1 MMELLLV
8 LSLEVHM
15 SIQLSELIDVA
26 VACLEKYSLS
36 EGTIKDYR
44 QAAFRPL
51 ERRLAGRGYVDSEL
65 LRSQENFFFQQFEDG
80 TLSRHTLNWRIRGI
94 RMLMEIL
101 DTGGFTWK
109 VFSKKQKESLTE
121 PFRLVLD
128 SFMQTQNCGQKHKDC
143 INSICRR
150 FLLYVSGNGG
160 TDVGS
165 ISSEHVRSFVVEISK
180 SRPKS
185 MDDVVYALRA
195 FFRYLCEN
203 GLYSENFWMLL
214 AAPRCRD
221 HRVREC
227 VSPEEVS
234 RLLES
239 IDRETDGGKRDF
251 AAMSM
256 AAVSGL
262 RAGDIA
268 SLKLDDI
275 DWKKKEIRIV
285 QGKTDEPLI
294 LPIPMPV
301 LQAVADYIL
310 NGRPDTDSKNVFI
323 RHQAPFTGYHDGVS
337 VACIFRKYQKKA
349 GIAHTIGDGKTLHGI
364 RRGLGTGMT
373 ASGIPVDVVAQVLGH
388 KGTKATKQYISADL
402 KSMHNCT
409 LGVDSLGGGDNEPS

>member
-1 MMELLLV
+1 M
-8 LSLEVHM
+8 SL
-15 SIQLSELIDVA
+15 QLSELIDMA
-26 VACLEKYSLS
+26 VVCLEKLNLS

-44 QAAFRPL
+44 QSAFRPL
-51 ERRLAGRGYVDSEL
+51 ERRLAGQGYVDSEL
-65 LRSQENFFFQQFEDG
+65 LRLQEDFFFQQFEDG
-80 TLSRHTLNWRIRGI
+80 TISRHTLNWRIRGI
-94 RMLMEIL
+94 RMLVEIL
-101 DTGGFTWK
+101 DTGDFTWK
-109 VFSKKQKESLTE
+109 VFSKKQKEGLPE
-121 PFRLVLD
+121 PFRSVLD

-150 FLLYVSGNGG
+150 FLLFVFGNGG
-160 TDVGS
+160 TDVVS
-165 ISSEHVRSFVVEISK
+165 ISSGHVRGFMIEISK

-221 HRVREC
+221 HRVRGC
-227 VSPEEVS
+227 VSPEEIS
-234 RLLES
+234 CLLES
-239 IDRETDGGKRDF
+239 IDKETGNGKRDF
-251 AAMSM
+251 AAMSL

-275 DWKKKEIRIV
+275 DWKRKEIRIV

-294 LPIPMPV
+294 LPIPIPV

-310 NGRPDTDSKNVFI
+310 NGRPQTDARNVFI

-337 VACIFRKYQKKA
+337 IACIFRKYQKKA
-349 GIAHTIGDGKTLHGI
+349 GIVHAVGDGKTLHGI

-388 KGTKATKQYISADL
+388 KGMKATKQYISADL
-402 KSMHNCT
+402 QGMHNCT
-409 LGVDSLGGGDNEPS
+409 LGFDSLGGSGNEPS

>member
-1 MMELLLV
+1 
-8 LSLEVHM
+8 M
-15 SIQLSELIDVA
+15 SMQLSKLINMA
-26 VACLEKYSLS
+26 VVCLEKLSLS
-36 EGTIKDYR
+36 KGTINDYR
-44 QAAFRPL
+44 QSAFRPL
-51 ERRLAGRGYVDSEL
+51 ERRLTGQGYVDSEL
-65 LRSQENFFFQQFEDG
+65 LRAQEDFFFQQFGDG
-80 TLSRHTLNWRIRGI
+80 TISRHTLNWRIRGI

-109 VFSKKQKESLTE
+109 VFSKKKKEGLTE
-121 PFRLVLD
+121 PFRPILD

-150 FLLYVSGNGG
+150 FLLYVSDNGG

-165 ISSEHVRSFVVEISK
+165 ISSEHVRGFMAEISK

-203 GLYSENFWMLL
+203 SLYNENFWMLL

-221 HRVREC
+221 HRVRDC
-227 VSPEEVS
+227 ISPEEVS
-234 RLLES
+234 RLLEN
-239 IDRETDGGKRDF
+239 IDRKTDSGKRDF

-268 SLKLDDI
+268 SLKLNDI
-275 DWKKKEIRIV
+275 DWKKKEIRVV

-294 LPIPMPV
+294 LPVPMPV

-310 NGRPDTDSKNVFI
+310 NGRPDTDSRNVFI
-323 RHQAPFTGYHDGVS
+323 RHQAPFMGYRDGVS
-337 VACIFRKYQKKA
+337 IACIFRKYQKKA
-349 GIAHTIGDGKTLHGI
+349 GLAHTIGDGKTLHGI

-388 KGTKATKQYISADL
+388 KGTKATKQYISTDL
-402 KSMHNCT
+402 HGLHNCT
-409 LGVDSLGGGDNEPS
+409 LGFDSLGGGGNEPS

>member
-1 MMELLLV
+1 
-8 LSLEVHM
+8 M
-15 SIQLSELIDVA
+15 SIQLSELIDMA
-26 VACLEKYSLS
+26 VVCLEKLSLS

-44 QAAFRPL
+44 QSAFRPL
-51 ERRLAGRGYVDSEL
+51 ERRLAGQEYVDSEL
-65 LRSQENFFFQQFEDG
+65 LRSQEDFFFQQFEDG
-80 TLSRHTLNWRIRGI
+80 TISRHTLNWRIRGI
-94 RMLMEIL
+94 RMLVEIL

-109 VFSKKQKESLTE
+109 VFSKKQKDCLPE
-121 PFRLVLD
+121 PFHSVLD
-128 SFMQTQNCGQKHKDC
+128 SFMQTQNCGQKRKEC

-150 FLLYVSGNGG
+150 FLLSVSGNGG
-160 TDVGS
+160 TDIAS
-165 ISSEHVRSFVVEISK
+165 ISSEHVQSFMVEISK

-221 HRVREC
+221 HHVREC
-227 VSPEEVS
+227 MSPEEIS
-234 RLLES
+234 CLLES
-239 IDRETDGGKRDF
+239 IDKKTGNGKRDF
-251 AAMSM
+251 AAMSL

-275 DWKKKEIRIV
+275 DWKKEEIRIV

-301 LQAVADYIL
+301 LQAAADYIL
-310 NGRPDTDSKNVFI
+310 NGRPETDSRNVFI
-323 RHQAPFTGYHDGVS
+323 RHQAPFTGCHDGVS
-337 VACIFRKYQKKA
+337 IACIFRKYQKKA
-349 GIAHTIGDGKTLHGI
+349 GIAHAIGDGKTLHGI

-373 ASGIPVDVVAQVLGH
+373 ASGTPVDVVAQVLGH
-388 KGTKATKQYISADL
+388 KGMKATKQYISADL
-402 KSMHNCT
+402 QGMHNCT
-409 LGVDSLGGGDNEPS
+409 LGFDSLGGGGNEPS